1 MGWSFLSDED
11 EEQVATCIHDF
22 QAAGFPLTMSR
33 VRSLAWQY
41 ADLNGI
47 PGFSQDDQKAGHG
60 WGIYFL
66 KRHPDLRIRH
76 AVNLSIAQAM
86 SGNEPNVAKW
96 FRKYKQ
102 VLHDLRI
109 VSPEQIWSGD
119 ESGVQNIP
127 KERKVIAVAKKPC
140 VSTVG
145 ARKVKPQV
153 Y

>member
-11 EEQVATCIHDF
+11 KQIATCIHEF

-47 PGFSQDDQKAGHG
+47 PGFSQDDQKAGCG

-66 KRHPDLRIRH
+66 KQHPDLWIRCT
-76 AVNLSIAQAM
+76 VNLSIHRAM
-86 SGNEPNVAKW
+86 SGNESNVAKW
-96 FRKYKQ
+96 FCKYKQ

-109 VSPEQIWSGD
+109 VSPEQI
-119 ESGVQNIP
+119 
-127 KERKVIAVAKKPC
+127 
-140 VSTVG
+140 
-145 ARKVKPQV
+145 
-153 Y
+153 

>member
-11 EEQVATCIHDF
+11 EEQIANCIRDF

-41 ADLNGI
+41 ANLNGI
-47 PGFSQDDQKAGHG
+47 PGFSQDNQKANRG

-66 KRHPDLRIRH
+66 KRHPDLWIRH
-76 AVNLSIAQAM
+76 AVNLSIAWAM

-96 FRKYKQ
+96 FREYKQ
-102 VLHDLRI
+102 VLHDLHI

-119 ESGVQNIP
+119 EMVYRTYP
-127 KERKVIAVAKKPC
+127 KRGKLLLLPRNHVFQLW
-140 VSTVG
+140 G
-145 ARKVKPQV
+145 LRRVKPQV